1 MYKYIL
7 LLIIWAHAFH
17 IPTIANH
24 PRKSNDLYQQL
35 AYRLKEHHAATLT
48 ECNCMKAFYR
58 NLFAP
63 PDASARYQYD
73 TTVATE
79 ALKISSNKDTI
90 HVLAL
95 GSGTLL
101 NELTA
106 CTNLLAQRKNLTI
119 YLMDYA
125 LNFLQP

>member
-1 MYKYIL
+1 MLMFKYIFL
-7 LLIIWAHAFH
+7 LSIWAHTFH
-17 IPTIANH
+17 MPAIANH
-24 PRKSNDLYQQL
+24 PPRPNGLYQQL
-35 AYRLKEHHAATLT
+35 ANRLKKHHASTLT

-73 TTVATE
+73 STVATE
-79 ALKISSNKDTI
+79 ALKISSNQDTI

-106 CTNLLAQRKNLTI
+106 CTNLLAQRKNLKI
-119 YLMDYA
+119 Y
-125 LNFLQP
+125 